1 MLQIDHKKYLELKKL
16 YQYHKDRNHLDSM
29 LHIILPKRLCHLF
42 FRYYRLENNRLTKIS
57 IGVLKSILFGNL
69 FLAIFSLLKTN
80 DLQGLMFFHL
90 FFLWA
95 YISSE
100 AFQLDAQNALNKNDM
115 LMLLMSE
122 YRKPLFVDVTKEKLL
137 YSYFSSLVPLTL
149 VPVVYFSIVN
159 HTYLDILGF
168 ILFQVI
174 GYVVVKFVV
183 IMSYKLKYLRMRHSF
198 FKELIMSIG
207 FTVLYAI
214 LFFIVLYPS
223 FFIIDLEKGF
233 WVYPVIMT
241 YTILIV
247 VIGTIVFNRFIHRFV
262 KENAQAIMYPKALS
276 SKEKSN
282 IRFLKSHSI
291 FLRGL
296 SDIEKAI
303 VIKDQK
309 MFKRKNRKDYYGSY
323 FYGFV
328 LLFSA
333 IPFISRIYEYTDTIN
348 LLSTFMIFSGLAVTL
363 HMFETVM
370 LNKYV
375 SYTSEKS
382 LVLTYQ
388 RLSVSTKQIFNAKV
402 RMFSYM
408 LMPLLLTFFTSS
420 ILVFIHFSVEKLVIF
435 IFVSFYFI
443 GFSRLKLRNN
453 IHTDTQYKKAYLL
466 EYQHNEYGMG
476 NAIVLGIFAIFIIP
490 LGFSLFADQ
499 LYKAFGIYAVYLL
512 MGITVIL
519 IVTFNMI
526 NDMYISKKQKEVTYD

>member
-1 MLQIDHKKYLELKKL
+1 
-16 YQYHKDRNHLDSM
+16 
-29 LHIILPKRLCHLF
+29 
-42 FRYYRLENNRLTKIS
+42 
-57 IGVLKSILFGNL
+57 
-69 FLAIFSLLKTN
+69 
-80 DLQGLMFFHL
+80 
-90 FFLWA
+90 
-95 YISSE
+95 
-100 AFQLDAQNALNKNDM
+100 
-115 LMLLMSE
+115 
-122 YRKPLFVDVTKEKLL
+122 
-137 YSYFSSLVPLTL
+137 
-149 VPVVYFSIVN
+149 
-159 HTYLDILGF
+159 
-168 ILFQVI
+168 
-174 GYVVVKFVV
+174 
-183 IMSYKLKYLRMRHSF
+183 
-198 FKELIMSIG
+198 
-207 FTVLYAI
+207 
-214 LFFIVLYPS
+214 
-223 FFIIDLEKGF
+223 
-233 WVYPVIMT
+233 
-241 YTILIV
+241 
-247 VIGTIVFNRFIHRFV
+247 
-262 KENAQAIMYPKALS
+262 
-276 SKEKSN
+276 
-282 IRFLKSHSI
+282 
-291 FLRGL
+291 
-296 SDIEKAI
+296 
-303 VIKDQK
+303 
-309 MFKRKNRKDYYGSY
+309 
-323 FYGFV
+323 
-328 LLFSA
+328 
-333 IPFISRIYEYTDTIN
+333 
-348 LLSTFMIFSGLAVTL
+348 
-363 HMFETVM
+363 MFETVM